1 MPRGQAAQAPHAA
14 PPTAHLASGAPGHGR
29 PSEAPA
35 PAPQATAARAP
46 PPLAGTT
53 ASVPPSL
60 QVPGASAHMSGAEW
74 EPFSCCT
81 GSPEPPVCTASRSWP
96 AASGSLGLKTNTAN
110 RKTPVQIP
118 FRGAGRG
125 LCLLR
130 EPPPR
135 PGPAACSSRGRSPS
149 PPTICRALTQGS
161 PSSSSGSSSSASSSG
176 WYDTGPL
183 STTTAVGLTGSASRE
198 GGLGSKACWRVG
210 ELGTEHGSQAT
221 AGECSPGQGGHSPP
235 FKSG

>member
-14 PPTAHLASGAPGHGR
+14 PATAHLVSGAPGHGR
-29 PSEAPA
+29 PREAPA

-46 PPLAGTT
+46 PPLTGTT

-60 QVPGASAHMSGAEW
+60 QAPGASAHASGAE
-74 EPFSCCT
+74 S
-81 GSPEPPVCTASRSWP
+81 GNLSP
-96 AASGSLGLKTNTAN
+96 
-110 RKTPVQIP
+110 
-118 FRGAGRG
+118 AGRAAQSPQSAQQAG
-125 LCLLR
+125 PGQLLLAAWASKPIQPIVR
-130 EPPPR
+130 RQFKFPSEVQAGVCASS
-135 PGPAACSSRGRSPS
+135 PGTPAPAACACGGRSPS

-198 GGLGSKACWRVG
+198 GGLGSKACWRGG

-235 FKSG
+235 FKSGQ